1 MAEVKGSRINAKK
14 RANNK
19 SQREIPEYSDPLIPE
34 SSHKLEEEKRNRDY
48 DSMVDKET
56 NDAEKV
62 EPKKLKYISKEM
74 DDEIEQGFSDWG
86 GQISQ
91 DELKFRFRDAVKR
104 STLREIESLI
114 IESEELNCEVRRLR
128 GTMNDVQVLLEEV
141 ENGELDARDKD
152 TWLEACRNILKSC
165 SARPSK

>member
-1 MAEVKGSRINAKK
+1 M
-14 RANNK
+14 
-19 SQREIPEYSDPLIPE
+19 IPE

-86 GQISQ
+86 GQIC
-91 DELKFRFRDAVKR
+91 
-104 STLREIESLI
+104 
-114 IESEELNCEVRRLR
+114 ELN
-128 GTMNDVQVLLEEV
+128 LLSIH
-141 ENGELDARDKD
+141 
-152 TWLEACRNILKSC
+152 TT
-165 SARPSK
+165 